1 MKKYLVSFAFA
12 VLFFAGCKSDSGVD
26 DLRKE
31 IEALKS
37 TEIASVN
44 SQITGIKSSI
54 SDLQKVDAE
63 LKGYIK
69 TLQDALTAP
78 DSEIDE
84 KYASLQK
91 DIEDLKKADAAL
103 EKRISDLKDYCDQQ
117 NSSTREW
124 VTTTF
129 TTLEQH
135 SEVLEEIAAIKLQ
148 LGKLGNSITT
158 LDSSLSKKISDS
170 EDKVMAA
177 IGTTE
182 NSVKSWVNEQLSGYY
197 TIAAADAK
205 LKLLEDAYKAGD
217 TSLAGDIKTLQDNLN
232 TAKSDLTAAYQKAIA
247 DAITENNGTI
257 NKKIAD
263 DIKAAADN
271 LQAQINAINTRIDA
285 LESRVAALEA
295 SVAELI
301 GMVQSIV
308 VVPDYSDGSVKMTS
322 SSDNIIRFEV
332 YPLSAAKALAE
343 KGPSV
348 FSLDYVETQTKAG
361 SLINLPISAVYFD
374 GEFVSI
380 IADGSEIPE
389 NIAVGL
395 TGANARLR
403 ILSGNVTNSSEY
415 FRLASFADS
424 FPVDLGLSVKW
435 AAGNLGANTPE
446 ECGVRYAWGE
456 TETKEKTDFT
466 ILTYKWCLGTG
477 LTFTKYN
484 FNSDYGFVDNKTKL
498 DAEDDAARVK
508 LGGAWRMPTDDEIIE
523 LMSKCTCTYVLQK
536 GVYGFLVKSYNGN
549 NIFIPT
555 ITQSSSFSCMLLTS
569 SLSTESPQLARC
581 LECWYDTKS
590 PTSIFLVNATR
601 IRWGDAFIRPVT
613 N

>member
-69 TLQDALTAP
+69 TLQDALTAL
-78 DSEIDE
+78 DGEIDD

-91 DIEDLKKADAAL
+91 DIEDLEKADAAL
-103 EKRISDLKDYCDQQ
+103 SKRIDELKDYCDQQ

-124 VTTTF
+124 VATTF

-148 LGKLGNSITT
+148 LGELGNSITT

-217 TSLAGDIKTLQDNLN
+217 TSLAGDIKTLQESLN
-232 TAKSDLTAAYQKAIA
+232 TAKSDLTAAYQKAIE

-271 LQAQINAINTRIDA
+271 LQSQINAINTRIDA

-348 FSLDYVETQTKAG
+348 FSLDYIETQTKAG
-361 SLINLPISAVYFD
+361 SLINLPISKVSFD

-380 IADGSEIPE
+380 IADGSGVSE
-389 NIAVGL
+389 NITDGL
-395 TGANARLR
+395 ASANARLR
-403 ILSGNVTNSSEY
+403 ISSGKAVRSSEY
-415 FRLASFADS
+415 FQ
-424 FPVDLGLSVKW
+424 
-435 AAGNLGANTPE
+435 
-446 ECGVRYAWGE
+446 
-456 TETKEKTDFT
+456 
-466 ILTYKWCLGTG
+466 LTYVQSIGALDVVVELLPVG
-477 LTFTKYN
+477 
-484 FNSDYGFVDNKTKL
+484 DMVDRNITL
-498 DAEDDAARVK
+498 NARVS
-508 LGGAWRMPTDDEIIE
+508 GVFDTNDDIYFGFII
-523 LMSKCTCTYVLQK
+523 LKQDY
-536 GVYGFLVKSYNGN
+536 
-549 NIFIPT
+549 
-555 ITQSSSFSCMLLTS
+555 
-569 SLSTESPQLARC
+569 
-581 LECWYDTKS
+581 
-590 PTSIFLVNATR
+590 
-601 IRWGDAFIRPVT
+601 
-613 N
+613 